1 MRGLLGNA
9 RRRVLAVVVVVGV
22 ALGAGAAV
30 AGVAGAAVT
39 AAGGVTASFSK
50 TSDWGSGYQA
60 SFTITNGGT
69 TAVSGWQVA
78 FDLPSG
84 SSVGTYWDALE
95 TTASGG
101 HYVFANRDY
110 NGSIAPGG
118 TASFGFVASGSGTPT
133 GCLVNGAACG
143 GGTPTAPPTTGS
155 PTPPPTSPP
164 PTTPP
169 NAGSAKVAPYVD
181 ITYASPTLVDIA
193 NATGQ
198 KTFTLAFVLASSAGC
213 SPAWGGT
220 IPLDDS
226 RIIGEINA
234 LKSAGGQVIISSGG
248 ANGPYLES
256 TCSSASA
263 LATAYEQVIDATG
276 AVGLDLDIEA
286 GIPNDTVNSALKQLE
301 SARPGI
307 TVSYTLRVIAD
318 SYGLDPSAVAILQS
332 AENQGA
338 RIDVVNPMTMD
349 FSSSQ
354 EWGDAVIAAATN
366 TLAQLKSVWPSD
378 TAANLGVTPMIGR
391 NDTGPTFSL
400 ADASKVV
407 SWANGQHVGRLAFWS
422 EGRDNGGCPNG
433 TVQPTCSGI
442 AQSSWQFTGIFEG
455 YTG

>member
-1 MRGLLGNA
+1 MDTRWT
-9 RRRVLAVVVVVGV
+9 RRIL
-22 ALGAGAAV
+22 ALGAALVAVVGMALVVAEGANA
-30 AGVAGAAVT
+30 AGVT
-39 AAGGVTASFSK
+39 AAFAK

-60 SFTITNGGT
+60 SITITNGGSST
-69 TAVSGWQVA
+69 ISGWQVA

-84 SSVGTYWDALE
+84 TTVGTYWDALE
-95 TTASGG
+95 NTASGG

-110 NGSIAPGG
+110 NGSVAPG
-118 TASFGFVASGSGTPT
+118 ASVSFGFVASGDAAPT
-133 GCLVNGAACG
+133 GCQVNGAACTG
-143 GGTPTAPPTTGS
+143 GGGSPS
-155 PTPPPTSPP
+155 PTPTTASPSPTTS

-169 NAGSAKVAPYVD
+169 NTGSARVAPYVD
-181 ITYASPTLVDIA
+181 ITYSSPTLVDIA
-193 NATGQ
+193 DATGQ

-213 SPAWGGT
+213 SPEWGGT

-234 LKSAGGQVIISSGG
+234 LKAIGGQVIISSGG

-263 LATAYEQVIDATG
+263 LAAAYEQVVDATG

-286 GIPNDTVNSALKQLE
+286 GIPNDTVNQALAQLE

-332 AENQGA
+332 AKNQGT
-338 RIDVVNPMTMD
+338 RIDIVNPMTMD

-366 TLAQLKSVWPSD
+366 TLAQIKSVWPND
-378 TAANLGVTPMIGR
+378 TAANLGVTPMIGK
-391 NDTGPTFSL
+391 NDTGPVFSL
-400 ADASKVV
+400 ADASKLV

-422 EGRDNGGCPNG
+422 EGRDNGGCANG
-433 TVQPTCSGI
+433 SVQPTCSGI
-442 AQSSWQFTGIFEG
+442 AQSTWQFTGIFG
-455 YTG
+455 GFTG

>member
-1 MRGLLGNA
+1 MSGLLGST
-9 RRRVLAVVVVVGV
+9 RRRLLAVIVVLGV
-22 ALGAGAAV
+22 AVGLGGAF

-39 AAGGVTASFSK
+39 AAPGVTATFTK
-50 TSDWGSGYQA
+50 TSDWGTGYQA
-60 SFTITNGGT
+60 TYTISNGGT
-69 TAVSGWQVA
+69 SAISSWQVA
-78 FDLPSG
+78 FDVPG
-84 SSVGTYWDALE
+84 GTTVGTYWDALE

-110 NGSIAPGG
+110 NGGIAPGG
-118 TASFGFVASGSGTPT
+118 TASFGFVASGDGSPT
-133 GCLVNGAACG
+133 GCLVNGATCG
-143 GGTPTAPPTTGS
+143 GGSTPPTTAPPTT
-155 PTPPPTSPP
+155 TPPTSPP

-169 NAGSAKVAPYVD
+169 GTGSGKVAPYVD
-181 ITYASPTLVDIA
+181 ITYSSPTLVDIA

-213 SPAWGGT
+213 SPEWGGT
-220 IPLDDS
+220 IALNDS

-234 LKSAGGQVIISSGG
+234 LKAIGGHVIISSGG

-263 LATAYEQVIDATG
+263 LASAYEQVIDATG
-276 AVGLDLDIEA
+276 ASGLDLDIEA
-286 GIPNDTVNSALKQLE
+286 GIPNDTVNQALKQLE

-332 AENQGA
+332 AANQGT
-338 RIDVVNPMTMD
+338 RVDVVNPMTMD

-366 TLAQLKSVWPSD
+366 TLAQLKSVWPGD
-378 TAANLGVTPMIGR
+378 TAANLGVTPMIGK

-407 SWANGQHVGRLAFWS
+407 SWADGQHVGRLAFWS

-433 TVQPTCSGI
+433 SVQPTCSGI
-442 AQSSWQFTGIFEG
+442 SQSSWQFTGIFGG
-455 YTG
+455 YSG